1 MQQSDLA
8 GATPIWT
15 HPHDVL
21 RYALGQLEVPGL
33 VCEFGVAGGTT
44 LSIIADAMPDRR
56 VVGFDGFS
64 GLPEDWRPG
73 FPAGTFAQP
82 PPQIPGAQ
90 LQIGMFADT
99 LPNFLAYTDEPIAF
113 IHMDCD
119 LYSSTATVL
128 DLVYPRLVDG
138 TIIVFDEFFNYPSW
152 EQHECRAWEE
162 FVDAKRISFNYLA
175 YAANCEQVAV
185 QVTSM
190 ASEEVPCPN

>member
-1 MQQSDLA
+1 MQQSDLV
-8 GATPIWT
+8 GATAIWS

-21 RYALGQLEVPGL
+21 RYALNQLQVPGL

-44 LSIIADAMPDRR
+44 LSIIVNAVPNRR
-56 VVGFDGFS
+56 VVGFDGFA

-73 FPAGTFAQP
+73 FPAGTFAQQS
-82 PPQIPGAQ
+82 PPQIPGAE

-99 LPNFLAYTDEPIAF
+99 LPTFLAGTDEPIAF

-128 DLVYPRLVDG
+128 DLVYPRLADG
-138 TIIVFDEFFNYPSW
+138 AIIVFDEFFNYPGW
-152 EQHECRAWEE
+152 QEHECRAWEE
-162 FVDAKRISFNYLA
+162 FVGAKRISFDYLA

-185 QVTSM
+185 QVTSL
-190 ASEEVPCPN
+190 AIPEVV